1 MVLARSNIFSRW
13 QSTRLYY
20 DKKELDLDLANCTE
34 FLFALL
40 QFVSVM
46 IIFMKFFG
54 LMHAIIYYHKLTQST
69 GSECN
74 EELQL
79 TGAVRIDSAKHYC
92 CYRPQL
98 LKGC

>member
-1 MVLARSNIFSRW
+1 MLARSNIFSRW

-74 EELQL
+74 EELHFASINWSGKNRQCK
-79 TGAVRIDSAKHYC
+79 T
-92 CYRPQL
+92 L
-98 LKGC
+98 LLL